1 MTAFFL
7 HMDNRPIGIFDSGIG
22 GISILNELFKEL
34 RNEKF
39 IYLAD
44 NKNCPYGSKSK
55 KIITKLSIKN
65 CKELIKLNCKIII
78 VACNTST
85 TNSIESLRKIFNC
98 PIIGIE
104 PGIKPAILETKTKKI
119 GVLATEK
126 TLSSDVFLK
135 TQDSNNKEKIKI
147 YEQPGFGLVESLE
160 KGVQIKSILFK
171 QKLNLYLF
179 PMIEKNIDHLVL
191 GCTHYNF
198 LKDEIKKIIGD
209 KIKIVDSIMPVVNQT
224 KKILNELNLSSDKNA
239 HGSVKLFYNSKKIS
253 KDFINEIFKMER
265 KEF

>member
-1 MTAFFL
+1 
-7 HMDNRPIGIFDSGIG
+7 MDNRPIGIFDSGMG

-34 RNEKF
+34 NNEEF

-44 NKNCPYGSKSK
+44 NKNCPYGNKSK
-55 KIITKLSIKN
+55 KIITELSIKN
-65 CKELIKLNCKIII
+65 CEELIKLDCKIIV

-119 GVLATEK
+119 GVLATKK
-126 TLSSDVFLK
+126 TLSSDIFCK
-135 TQDSNNKEKIKI
+135 TQYTNNREKIKI

-160 KGVQIKSILFK
+160 KGVKVKSIIFK
-171 QKLNLYLF
+171 QKLHQYLF

-198 LKDEIKKIIGD
+198 LKDEIKKIIGN
-209 KIKIVDSIMPVVNQT
+209 KITIVDSIIPVVNQT
-224 KKILNELNLSSDKNA
+224 KKILNEFNLSSGKTT
-239 HGSVKLFYNSKKIS
+239 HGSVKLFYNSKKIP
-253 KDFINEIFKMER
+253 KDFINEIFKIER

>member
-1 MTAFFL
+1 
-7 HMDNRPIGIFDSGIG
+7 MDNRPIGIFDSGMG

-34 RNEKF
+34 NNEEF

-44 NKNCPYGSKSK
+44 NKNCPYGNKSK
-55 KIITKLSIKN
+55 KIITELSIKN
-65 CKELIKLNCKIII
+65 CEELIKLDCKIIV

-104 PGIKPAILETKTKKI
+104 PGIKPAILKTKTKKI

-126 TLSSDVFLK
+126 TLSSDIFLK
-135 TQDSNNKEKIKI
+135 TQYFNNKEKIKI

-160 KGVQIKSILFK
+160 KGVQVKSIFFK
-171 QKLNLYLF
+171 QKLNQYLF
-179 PMIEKNIDHLVL
+179 PMIKKNIDHLVL

-198 LKDEIKKIIGD
+198 LKDEIKKIIGS

-224 KKILNELNLSSDKNA
+224 KKILNEFNLNCDNTKQ
-239 HGSVKLFYNSKKIS
+239 GSVILFYNSKKIS
-253 KDFINEIFKMER
+253 RDFMDEIFKIER

>member
-1 MTAFFL
+1 
-7 HMDNRPIGIFDSGIG
+7 MDNRPIGIFDSGIG

-34 RNEKF
+34 NNEEF

-44 NKNCPYGSKSK
+44 NKNCPYGNKSK
-55 KIITKLSIKN
+55 KIITELSIKN
-65 CKELIKLNCKIII
+65 CKELIKLDCKVIV

-85 TNSIESLRKIFNC
+85 TNSIESLRKTFNC

-135 TQDSNNKEKIKI
+135 TQYSNNKEKIKI

-160 KGVQIKSILFK
+160 EGIQVKSIIFRK
-171 QKLNLYLF
+171 KLYQYLF

-198 LKDEIKKIIGD
+198 LKDEIKKIIGN

-224 KKILNELNLSSDKNA
+224 KKILNEFKLSSDKTTQGN
-239 HGSVKLFYNSKKIS
+239 VKLFYNSKTIS
-253 KDFINEIFKMER
+253 KDFINERFNIER

>member
-1 MTAFFL
+1 
-7 HMDNRPIGIFDSGIG
+7 MDNRPIGIFDSGIG
-22 GISILNELFKEL
+22 GISILNELYKEL
-34 RNEKF
+34 NNEEF

-44 NKNCPYGSKSK
+44 NKNCPYGNKSK
-55 KIITKLSIKN
+55 KIINELSVKN
-65 CKELIKLNCKIII
+65 CKELIKLDCKAIV

-85 TNSIESLRKIFNC
+85 TNSIESLRKAFNC

-104 PGIKPAILETKTKKI
+104 PGIKPAILASKTKKI

-126 TLSSDVFLK
+126 TLSSDIFLK
-135 TQDSNNKEKIKI
+135 TQYTNNKEKIKI
-147 YEQPGFGLVESLE
+147 FEQPGFGLVESLE
-160 KGVQIKSILFK
+160 KGVQVKSIIFK
-171 QKLNLYLF
+171 KKLYQYLF

-198 LKDEIKKIIGD
+198 LKNEIKEIIGN

-224 KKILNELNLSSDKNA
+224 KKVLNEFNLNSDKNT
-239 HGSVKLFYNSKKIS
+239 HGNVKLFYNSKTIS
-253 KDFINEIFKMER
+253 KDFIDEIFEIEK

>member
-1 MTAFFL
+1 
-7 HMDNRPIGIFDSGIG
+7 MDNRPIGIFDSGIG
-22 GISILNELFKEL
+22 GISILNELYKEL
-34 RNEKF
+34 SNEEF

-44 NKNCPYGSKSK
+44 NKNCPYGNKSK
-55 KIITKLSIKN
+55 KIITELSIKN

-85 TNSIESLRKIFNC
+85 TNSIESLRKAFNC

-126 TLSSDVFLK
+126 TLNSDIFLK
-135 TQDSNNKEKIKI
+135 TQYTNNKEKIKI
-147 YEQPGFGLVESLE
+147 FEQPGFGLVESLE
-160 KGVQIKSILFK
+160 KGVQLKSIIFK
-171 QKLNLYLF
+171 QKLDKYLF
-179 PMIEKNIDHLVL
+179 PMKEKNIDHLVL

-198 LKDEIKKIIGD
+198 LKNEIKEIIGN

-224 KKILNELNLSSDKNA
+224 KKVLNEFNLNSDKNT
-239 HGSVKLFYNSKKIS
+239 HGNVKLFYNSKTIS
-253 KDFINEIFKMER
+253 KDFIDEIFEIEK

>member
-1 MTAFFL
+1 
-7 HMDNRPIGIFDSGIG
+7 MDNRPIGIFDSGIG
-22 GISILNELFKEL
+22 GISILNDLYKEL
-34 RNEKF
+34 NNEEF

-44 NKNCPYGSKSK
+44 NKNSPYGNKSK
-55 KIITKLSIKN
+55 KIITELSVKN
-65 CKELIKLNCKIII
+65 CKELIKLDCKAIV

-85 TNSIESLRKIFNC
+85 TNSIESLRKAFNC

-104 PGIKPAILETKTKKI
+104 PGIKPAILATKTKKI

-135 TQDSNNKEKIKI
+135 TQYSNNKEKIKI

-160 KGVQIKSILFK
+160 EGIKVKSIIFRK
-171 QKLNLYLF
+171 KLYQYLF

-198 LKDEIKKIIGD
+198 LKDEIKKIIGN

-224 KKILNELNLSSDKNA
+224 KKILNEFKLSSDKTTQGN
-239 HGSVKLFYNSKKIS
+239 VKLFYNSKTIS
-253 KDFINEIFKMER
+253 KDFINDRFKMER

>member
-7 HMDNRPIGIFDSGIG
+7 HMDNRPIGIFDSGVG
-22 GISILNELFKEL
+22 GISILNELFKKL

-44 NKNCPYGSKSK
+44 NKNCPYGNKSK
-55 KIITKLSIKN
+55 KIITELSIKN
-65 CKELIKLNCKIII
+65 CKELIKLNCKVIV

-85 TNSIESLRKIFNC
+85 TNSIESLRKVFKC

-126 TLSSDVFLK
+126 TLTSDVFLR
-135 TQDSNNKEKIKI
+135 TQNSNNKEEIKI
-147 YEQPGFGLVESLE
+147 YEQPGFDLVESLE
-160 KGVQIKSILFK
+160 KGVQIESILFK
-171 QKLNLYLF
+171 QKLNKYLF

-224 KKILNELNLSSDKNA
+224 KKILNEFKLNSGKNTR
-239 HGSVKLFYNSKKIS
+239 GSIKLFYNSKKIS
-253 KDFINEIFKMER
+253 KNFIDEIFKIER

>member
-1 MTAFFL
+1 
-7 HMDNRPIGIFDSGIG
+7 MDNRPIGIFDSGIG
-22 GISILNELFKEL
+22 GISILNKLFKEL
-34 RNEKF
+34 KNEKF

-44 NKNCPYGSKSK
+44 NKNCPYGNKSK
-55 KIITKLSIKN
+55 KIITEISIKN
-65 CKELIKLNCKIII
+65 CKELIRHDCKIII

-85 TNSIESLRKIFNC
+85 TNSIKLLRKIFNC

-126 TLSSDVFLK
+126 TLSSDIFLK
-135 TQDSNNKEKIKI
+135 TQHSNNKEKIKI

-160 KGVQIKSILFK
+160 KGVQEKSIIFK
-171 QKLNLYLF
+171 QKLYQYLY
-179 PMIEKNIDHLVL
+179 PMKERNIDHLVL

-198 LKDEIKKIIGD
+198 LKDEIKKIIGN

-224 KKILNELNLSSDKNA
+224 KKVLNEFNLNSDKTT
-239 HGSVKLFYNSKKIS
+239 HGNVKLFYNSKPIS
-253 KDFINEIFKMER
+253 KDFIDGTFKMEK

>member
-1 MTAFFL
+1 
-7 HMDNRPIGIFDSGIG
+7 MDNRPIGIFDSGIG
-22 GISILNELFKEL
+22 GISILNELYKEL
-34 RNEKF
+34 SNEEF

-44 NKNCPYGSKSK
+44 NKNCPYGNKSK
-55 KIITKLSIKN
+55 KIITELSIKN

-85 TNSIESLRKIFNC
+85 TNSIESLRKAFNC

-126 TLSSDVFLK
+126 TLSSDIFLK
-135 TQDSNNKEKIKI
+135 TQYTNNLEKIKI
-147 YEQPGFGLVESLE
+147 FEQPGFGLVESLE
-160 KGVQIKSILFK
+160 KGVQLKSIIFK
-171 QKLNLYLF
+171 QKLDKYLF
-179 PMIEKNIDHLVL
+179 PMKEKNIDHLVL

-198 LKDEIKKIIGD
+198 LKNEIKEIIGN

-224 KKILNELNLSSDKNA
+224 KKILNEFNLNSDKTN
-239 HGSVKLFYNSKKIS
+239 HDNVKLFYNSKTIS
-253 KDFINEIFKMER
+253 KDFIDEIFKIER

>member
-1 MTAFFL
+1 
-7 HMDNRPIGIFDSGIG
+7 MDNRPIGIFDSGIG

-34 RNEKF
+34 KNEKF

-44 NKNCPYGSKSK
+44 NKNCPYGNKSK
-55 KIITKLSIKN
+55 KIITELSTKN
-65 CKELIKLNCKIII
+65 CKELIKLDCKIII
-78 VACNTST
+78 VACNTAT

-104 PGIKPAILETKTKKI
+104 PGIKPAILQTKTKKI

-126 TLSSDVFLK
+126 TLSSNIFLK
-135 TQDSNNKEKIKI
+135 TQHSNNKEKIKI

-160 KGVQIKSILFK
+160 KGVQIKSTFFK
-171 QKLNLYLF
+171 IKLNDYLL
-179 PMIEKNIDHLVL
+179 PMVKENIDHLVL

-198 LKDEIKKIIGD
+198 LKDEIMEIIGD
-209 KIKIVDSIMPVVNQT
+209 KIKIVDSIMPIVNQT
-224 KKILNELNLSSDKNA
+224 KKILNEFNLSSEKNT
-239 HGSVKLFYNSKKIS
+239 HGSVKLFYNSKTIS
-253 KDFINEIFKMER
+253 KDFIDGRFKMEK